1 MNEEKQQRKTNKY
14 IENRKATPEEIL
26 YIFERVLEGWRTIK
40 IYNIMIQ
47 NNKFTKITKKN
58 VECIATG
65 NVRIYPFE
73 LSEENYEKY
82 SSLREQVYEFNN
94 NIKMQK

>member
-1 MNEEKQQRKTNKY
+1 MNFIEKQQRKTNKY
-14 IENRKATPEEIL
+14 IDKRNATPQEIL
-26 YIFERVLEGWRTIK
+26 YIFEKLLEGWKTIK
-40 IYNIMIQ
+40 IYNLIVRQ
-47 NNKFTKITKKN
+47 NRSTKLTKKN

-82 SSLREQVYEFNN
+82 LSLREQVYEFNK
-94 NIKMQK
+94 NIK

>member
-26 YIFERVLEGWRTIK
+26 YIFEHVLEGWRTIK

-47 NNKFTKITKKN
+47 NDKFTKITKKN

-82 SSLREQVYEFNN
+82 SSLREQVYEFNK

>member
-47 NNKFTKITKKN
+47 NDKFTKITKKN

-82 SSLREQVYEFNN
+82 SSLREQVYEFNK